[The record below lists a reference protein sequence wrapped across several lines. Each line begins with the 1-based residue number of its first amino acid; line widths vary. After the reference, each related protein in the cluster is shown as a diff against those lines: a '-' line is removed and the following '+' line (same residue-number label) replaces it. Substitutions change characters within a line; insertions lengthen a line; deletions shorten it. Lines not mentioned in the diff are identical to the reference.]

1 VKKVVSIKSI
11 LALLAIVFVPWFWDN
26 NNDTTKSL
34 SEKNIVE
41 TAIAEVALSSFVSA
55 LSTADNS
62 EGTDLIGTL
71 SGEGLFSVFTPKNTA
86 FAALLESLD
95 GFEPLEDFEAD
106 EERAILTAILTYH
119 VVAGVEVK
127 SAD

>member
-1 VKKVVSIKSI
+1 
-11 LALLAIVFVPWFWDN
+11 
-26 NNDTTKSL
+26 
-34 SEKNIVE
+34 
-41 TAIAEVALSSFVSA
+41 
-55 LSTADNS
+55 
-62 EGTDLIGTL
+62 
-71 SGEGLFSVFTPKNTA
+71 
-86 FAALLESLD
+86 LD